1 MDVKDLCLGALT
13 RGDATG
19 YDLKKFF
26 ESSFGHCFLAGYG
39 SIYPA
44 LAELTEAKLVSART
58 VPGQAGPSRK
68 LYHLTE
74 AGRKAFLKRLEATD
88 PQHKVKSEFLV
99 LMYFAHLLP
108 PTRLDAILDKHL
120 DELGQKLAMIETHQV
135 GGLASGP
142 AGERFVSGFGKAVMG
157 AAQEYIR
164 AHRRELAQGDDKKI
178 NNRSTRQVRV
188 RSKSSQAASRNRG
201 YSNA

>member
-142 AGERFVSGFGKAVMG
+142 AGARFVSGFGKAVMG

-188 RSKSSQAASRNRG
+188 RSESSQAASRNRG